1 MPNSILFAR
10 DLTVGYG
17 KGKNRKIV
25 HSGLSLDLR
34 QGSLTCLLGPNGAGK
49 STLLRTLGGTQAPL
63 SGTIELAGRP
73 LAHYSRRE
81 LSKLIGLVLTERATT
96 DALTV
101 EELVGLGRHPHTG
114 FFGRLDATDHAVVA
128 EAMELTGI
136 IAKRRSYIG
145 ELSDGERQKAM
156 IAKALAQAA
165 PVIILDEPT
174 SFLDVT
180 SRIEIMHLLRRVAIE
195 QHKAVLLSTHDLEQ
209 ALLLS
214 DRLWLLNRAE
224 TASDSGEASAAS
236 NSVEASAVCGSGEAA
251 SASNIDEAS
260 AASNSVEASG
270 KAPVKGGLQEGNPAD
285 LIASGAIDAMFGREN
300 IYLDKRSGGFRLRPT
315 NARLANIMA
324 ANSSLRYLTED
335 LLSRY
340 GFAPTDDASLAELTI
355 EVFSPHDI
363 RVGTTRFETF
373 EALAEALRSGV

>member
-1 MPNSILFAR
+1 
-10 DLTVGYG
+10 
-17 KGKNRKIV
+17 
-25 HSGLSLDLR
+25 
-34 QGSLTCLLGPNGAGK
+34 
-49 STLLRTLGGTQAPL
+49 
-63 SGTIELAGRP
+63 
-73 LAHYSRRE
+73 
-81 LSKLIGLVLTERATT
+81 LTERATT

-145 ELSDGERQKAM
+145 ELSDGERQKTM

-195 QHKAVLLSTHDLEQ
+195 QQKAVLLSTHDLEQ

-224 TASDSGEASAAS
+224 TASDSGEASAAP
-236 NSVEASAVCGSGEAA
+236 GSGEASMVSVSGEASMVSGSSEASAAFNSVEVA
-251 SASNIDEAS
+251 SASNT
-260 AASNSVEASG
+260 VEASG
-270 KAPVKGGLQEGNPAD
+270 RAPVKGGLQEGNPAD

-315 NARLANIMA
+315 NARLASIMA